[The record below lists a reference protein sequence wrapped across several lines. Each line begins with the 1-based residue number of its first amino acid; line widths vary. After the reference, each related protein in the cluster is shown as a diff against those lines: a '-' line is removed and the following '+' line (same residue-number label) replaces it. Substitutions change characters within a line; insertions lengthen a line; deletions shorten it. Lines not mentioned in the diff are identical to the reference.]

1 VQRGAER
8 GAVRRERALGECGPL
23 VVSEGNRPPVW
34 LLGSTP
40 ISASVRTVVRHDAVV
55 LSSLVAAVLVLA
67 LVTVVAGPDVAV
79 VTRAA
84 LASGRSAAARA
95 TLGIVTGCLVWG
107 ALTVAGLAAILAAS
121 AIAYTVVKFVGAGYL
136 IFLGVQTLWRTRA
149 GGSTAPGAAAESGS
163 SSGRP
168 FRTGLL
174 TNLLNPKI
182 AVFYTGVLPLLVP
195 AGAPITT
202 TLLALVGVHAA
213 LGLVWLNL
221 YAALLH
227 GARGTLSRPR
237 VRLVIDRVAGTVLVG
252 FGLRVAAQHS

>member
-1 VQRGAER
+1 MMRI
-8 GAVRRERALGECGPL
+8 
-23 VVSEGNRPPVW
+23 VV
-34 LLGSTP
+34 
-40 ISASVRTVVRHDAVV
+40 
-55 LSSLVAAVLVLA
+55 SSLVAAVLVLA
-67 LVTVVAGPDVAV
+67 LLTVVPGPDVAV

-121 AIAYTVVKFVGAGYL
+121 ATAYTVVKFVGAGYL
-136 IFLGVQTLWRTRA
+136 VFLGLQTLWRTRR
-149 GGSTAPGAAAESGS
+149 GSAAPAAVAESGVS
-163 SSGRP
+163 RGRP
-168 FRTGLL
+168 FRNGLW

-182 AVFYTGVLPLLVP
+182 AVFYTGLLPQLVP
-195 AGAPITT
+195 AGAPVTP
-202 TLLALVGVHAA
+202 TLLALVGVHAV

-237 VRLVIDRVAGTVLVG
+237 VRLVIDRVTGTVLVG